1 MDQDRAEERMIVFI
15 LLILGTLQ
23 GASIRCDNERDCHR
37 FNTFCHGPHVCNQ
50 SAWCSPQNI
59 AYDPCRQLRDYALS
73 FSRDSGGQHVVS
85 ILCMEE
91 LRQCVELYYCVVDE
105 DCDDGLFCNGRER
118 CVQGEC
124 RGVTTAV
131 CKSCDE
137 STRCGTGMSVKAM
150 ASDTTVEAANID
162 TVYAIVGLSV
172 ITVALIVLFVIILIF
187 RSNFIGV

>member
-1 MDQDRAEERMIVFI
+1 M
-15 LLILGTLQ
+15 
-23 GASIRCDNERDCHR
+23 
-37 FNTFCHGPHVCNQ
+37 
-50 SAWCSPQNI
+50 
-59 AYDPCRQLRDYALS
+59 
-73 FSRDSGGQHVVS
+73 S

-124 RGVTTAV
+124 RGATAAVV

-137 STRCGTGMSVKAM
+137 STRCGIVMSVKTM
-150 ASDTTVEAANID
+150 ASDTTTVEAANID
-162 TVYAIVGLSV
+162 TVYAIVGLSI
-172 ITVALIVLFVIILIF
+172 ITVALVVLFVIILIF